1 MGWVP
6 WFGSVQPSEPCRV
19 GCDRHGSPFGMSHG
33 TREKTCSVTCIV
45 CGTSS
50 AALPIAAGEGASLI
64 GSYAAGVCGQHEGA
78 LAVAGDSAFEFVEE
92 LPDLVVV
99 AGCGE
104 D

>member
-19 GCDRHGSPFGMSHG
+19 GCDRHG

-64 GSYAAGVCGQHEGA
+64 GSYAAWVGGQDEVA
-78 LAVAGDSAFEFVEE
+78 AFVAGDSAFEFVEKSFDFDQVSIRRTDE
-92 LPDLVVV
+92 NRSL
-99 AGCGE
+99 E
-104 D
+104 